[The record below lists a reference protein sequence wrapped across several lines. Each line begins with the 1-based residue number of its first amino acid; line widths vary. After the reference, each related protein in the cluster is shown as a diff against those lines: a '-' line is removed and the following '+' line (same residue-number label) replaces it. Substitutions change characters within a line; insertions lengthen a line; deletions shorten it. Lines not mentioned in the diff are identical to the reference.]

1 MVGGFV
7 EIILMAW
14 LLNKVVRE
22 YVNEIS
28 DFSIGAWFVVCL
40 RFITPIMLAVIL
52 ATKLQTLFEGYGG
65 YDLTLGWAM
74 IAALFV
80 IGVLIN
86 ATSRKEA

>member
-1 MVGGFV
+1 
-7 EIILMAW
+7 MAW
-14 LLNKVVRE
+14 LLNKVGDVRE

-52 ATKLQTLFEGYGG
+52 ATKLQTLFTEGYGG